1 MYSVVVI
8 IIMLVIAQFVFLV
21 QSILAEYI
29 YLAGYESSKAET
41 TCVRWKEGSYI
52 NKKPYDPWNF

>member
-1 MYSVVVI
+1 
-8 IIMLVIAQFVFLV
+8 MLVIAQFVFLV

-29 YLAGYESSKAET
+29 YLAGYESFKAET